1 MIVFASRNE
10 GKIREISSLLED
22 TRIAIR
28 SLKDYSGIPD
38 IDEDGETFFDNALK
52 KARTISEFLGEPV
65 LADDS
70 GLEVDYLDGKPGVRS
85 ARYAGEDSS
94 DEKNIQKLLQQL
106 KGVPREKR
114 RAAFRC
120 SLVLYMPN
128 GFFESFEGLLHG
140 QITEE
145 PVGEGGFGY
154 DPVFLLPEK
163 GVTVAQLSHELKNR
177 ISHRADAVNQFKR
190 WLHNGNLPEEFL
202 KSGRS
207 AAR

>member
-10 GKIREISSLLED
+10 GKIREIRSLLAD
-22 TRIAIR
+22 TDITIR
-28 SLKDYSGIPD
+28 SLEDYSSAPD
-38 IDEDGETFFDNALK
+38 IVENGETFYENAMK
-52 KARTISEFLGEPV
+52 KAKIISESLGETV

-70 GLEVDYLDGKPGVRS
+70 GLEVDCLGGRPGVRS

-94 DEKNIQKLLQQL
+94 DEQNIQKLLQEL
-106 KGVPREKR
+106 RGIPKEKR
-114 RAAFRC
+114 GAAFRC
-120 SLVLYMPN
+120 SLVLYRPD
-128 GFFESFEGLLHG
+128 GFFESFEGSLRG

-154 DPVFLLPEK
+154 DPVFFLPER
-163 GVTVAQLSHELKNR
+163 GVTVAQLSHEVKNR
-177 ISHRADAVNQFKR
+177 ISHRADAVNQFKK
-190 WLHNGNLPEEFL
+190 WLHNGNLSGTVL

>member
-10 GKIREISSLLED
+10 GKIREIRSLFKN
-22 TRIAIR
+22 TRIQIR
-28 SLKDYSGIPD
+28 SLKDYSEVPD

-52 KARTISEFLGEPV
+52 KAKTISEYLGETV

-70 GLEVDYLDGKPGVRS
+70 GLEVDYLCGQPGVYS
-85 ARYAGEDSS
+85 ARYAGEKSS
-94 DEKNIQKLLQQL
+94 DKKNIHKLLQQL

-114 RAAFRC
+114 GAAFRC
-120 SLVLYMPN
+120 SLVLYSPD
-128 GFFESFEGLLHG
+128 GSFESFEGSLHG

-145 PVGEGGFGY
+145 PVGGGGFGY

-163 GVTVAQLSHELKNR
+163 GVTVAQLSLDIKNK
-177 ISHRADAVNQFKR
+177 ISHRADAANQFKK
-190 WLHNGNLPEEFL
+190 WLHNGNLSGTVL
-202 KSGRS
+202 KTGRS